1 MVFQDRSLEEMAT
14 YYPITAEEL
23 ENINGVSKGKVLRY
37 GKEFLKLIEDY
48 VEEND
53 IERASDMVLKSVAN
67 KSKGKIDIIKF
78 IDKKIPLIMI
88 GKNMDLKQEDLLCE
102 IEKIIDSGTKLNI
115 DYHID
120 QILDPDQ
127 QEEIFD
133 YFMKAESESLSAALK
148 ELGTDEYTE
157 EEIRY
162 VRVQFMSKVAL

>member
-1 MVFQDRSLEEMAT
+1 
-14 YYPITAEEL
+14 
-23 ENINGVSKGKVLRY
+23 
-37 GKEFLKLIEDY
+37 
-48 VEEND
+48 
-53 IERASDMVLKSVAN
+53 
-67 KSKGKIDIIKF
+67 
-78 IDKKIPLIMI
+78 MI

-133 YFMKAESESLSAALK
+133 YFMKAESESLGAALK